1 MYTLPLFT
9 CSFELYDLMG
19 GKKIVGGGEERKH
32 TFRVVFF
39 CISKLYVQKS

>member
-9 CSFELYDLMG
+9 CSFELYGFDG
-19 GKKIVGGGEERKH
+19 EKRGGGEERKH